1 MTIFKKS
8 SPLLLTAGMVV
19 LFGCGDGSGSKIET
33 KTDSLA
39 TRVESGVDNLGNK
52 VDSLLNK
59 NADQN
64 FLEDAVEANAKE
76 IRALTL
82 GQQKGSAQVK
92 SAATKMLSD
101 HKKLGEAVKDY
112 ISKKNITLSDV
123 DTADTDND
131 LNSTAAGI
139 DFDKAW
145 ADKMVNDHKKVIS
158 MFEDAQDDVQDPQ
171 LKNMITDALPKLRMH
186 LEMSQTL
193 QDKLSKTK

>member
-1 MTIFKKS
+1 MTIIKKS
-8 SPLLLTAGMVV
+8 FPLLLTAGMVV

-59 NADQN
+59 NPDQN
-64 FLEDAVEANAKE
+64 FLEDAVEANTKE

-112 ISKKNITLSDV
+112 IGKNNITLSDV

-145 ADKMVNDHKKVIS
+145 ADKMVDDHKKVIN
-158 MFEDAQDDVQDPQ
+158 MFEDAQNDVKDAQ
-171 LKNMITDALPKLRMH
+171 LKSMITDALPKLRMH

-193 QDKLSKTK
+193 QEKLNKTK

>member
-1 MTIFKKS
+1 MTIIKKS
-8 SPLLLTAGMVV
+8 FPLLLTAGMVV
-19 LFGCGDGSGSKIET
+19 LFGCGDGSGSKIEN

-59 NADQN
+59 NPDQN
-64 FLEDAVEANAKE
+64 FLEDAVEANTKE

-92 SAATKMLSD
+92 SAATKMLND

-112 ISKKNITLSDV
+112 IGKKNITLSDV

-131 LNSTAAGI
+131 LNSTATGI

-145 ADKMVNDHKKVIS
+145 ADKMVDDHKKVIS
-158 MFEDAQDDVQDPQ
+158 MFEDAQNDVKDAQ
-171 LKNMITDALPKLRMH
+171 LKSMITDALPKLRMH

-193 QDKLSKTK
+193 QEKLSKTK

>member
-1 MTIFKKS
+1 MTIIKKS
-8 SPLLLTAGMVV
+8 FPLLLTAGMVV
-19 LFGCGDGSGSKIET
+19 LFGCGDGSGSKIEN

-59 NADQN
+59 NPDQN
-64 FLEDAVEANAKE
+64 FLEDAVEANTKE

-112 ISKKNITLSDV
+112 IGKNNITLSDV

-145 ADKMVNDHKKVIS
+145 ADKMVDDHKKVIN
-158 MFEDAQDDVQDPQ
+158 MFEDAQNDVKDAQ
-171 LKNMITDALPKLRMH
+171 LKSMITDALPKLRMH
-186 LEMSQTL
+186 LEVSQTL
-193 QDKLSKTK
+193 QEKLNKTK